1 MRHEKK
7 KKGSKES
14 TLVKPDRDAIETP
27 SSQNNIGTVGYISY
41 KKPEGKG
48 SFKKITERVNK
59 KPFNEHGEGENEER
73 HNLW

>member
-1 MRHEKK
+1 M
-7 KKGSKES
+7 
-14 TLVKPDRDAIETP
+14 
-27 SSQNNIGTVGYISY
+27 YISY

-73 HNLW
+73 HNLLYASRYYIVKVPKPLFHEGWYFFTVFNWGK